1 MDIEILFLFTL
12 TSISLTLTP
21 GPDILYVLSQSLSYG
36 LKSGLLVSLGLVS
49 GLFFHTAFVSFGFGF
64 IISEYPDVFRFIK
77 YFGSIYLIFIA
88 ISILLNKRS
97 NKNIK
102 TIKNTSLKNY
112 SIGLVMNLVNPKVS
126 LFFISIFPLFLF
138 DEILSIML
146 QFFILGIIFIIQ
158 AIIVFSLVSL
168 LASYMGRKV
177 LSLKTNKLL
186 MERSCYLT
194 TDCEF
199 FFSTLSH

>member
-1 MDIEILFLFTL
+1 MDIEIIFLFTL

-36 LKSGLLVSLGLVS
+36 FKSALLVSLGLVS

-88 ISILLNKRS
+88 IGLFLNKRS

-138 DEILSIML
+138 DKTLSIKI

-168 LASYMGRKV
+168 LSSYMGRKI
-177 LSLKTNKLL
+177 LSLKKNKLL
-186 MERSCYLT
+186 I
-194 TDCEF
+194 F
-199 FFSTLSH
+199 FQSFILFTIAFLLIFL

>member
-1 MDIEILFLFTL
+1 MDIEIIFLFTL
-12 TSISLTLTP
+12 MSISLTLTP

-36 LKSGLLVSLGLVS
+36 FKSALLVSLGLVS
-49 GLFFHTAFVSFGFGF
+49 GLFFHTVFVSFGFGF

-88 ISILLNKRS
+88 ISLFLNKRS

-138 DEILSIML
+138 DKTLSIKI

-168 LASYMGRKV
+168 LSSYMGRKI
-177 LSLKTNKLL
+177 LSLKKNKLL
-186 MERSCYLT
+186 I
-194 TDCEF
+194 F
-199 FFSTLSH
+199 FQSFILFTIAFLLIFL

>member
-1 MDIEILFLFTL
+1 MDIEILFSFTL

-36 LKSGLLVSLGLVS
+36 FKSGLLVSLGLVS

-88 ISILLNKRS
+88 ISLLLNKRS

-138 DEILSIML
+138 DKILSIML

-186 MERSCYLT
+186 IFFQSFVLFTIAFLLIYL
-194 TDCEF
+194 
-199 FFSTLSH
+199 

>member
-64 IISEYPDVFRFIK
+64 IISEYPDIFRFIK

-138 DEILSIML
+138 DKTLSIML

-186 MERSCYLT
+186 IFFQSFILFTIAFLFIYL
-194 TDCEF
+194 
-199 FFSTLSH
+199 